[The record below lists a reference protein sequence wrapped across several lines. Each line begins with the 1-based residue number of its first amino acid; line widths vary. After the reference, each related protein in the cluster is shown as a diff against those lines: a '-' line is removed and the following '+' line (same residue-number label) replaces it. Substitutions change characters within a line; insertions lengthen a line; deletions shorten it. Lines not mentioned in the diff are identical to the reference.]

1 LLSEIC
7 NCCSRKTM
15 QVLSSLVF
23 ASSIL
28 QQIPKWWI
36 WLYRIIPTSWTLN
49 VFFTTQFLYDDD
61 KNIMVSGEIIP
72 MMSFAK
78 NYFGYSRDLLPL
90 AAVMLAIFP
99 VLFGT
104 IFAYNISKLNFQRR

>member
-1 LLSEIC
+1 
-7 NCCSRKTM
+7 M

-49 VFFTTQFLYDDD
+49 VFFTTQFLYDED

-78 NYFGYSRDLLPL
+78 NYYGYSRDLLPL

-99 VLFGT
+99 VFFGT
-104 IFAYNISKLNFQRR
+104 IFAYSISKLNFQRR